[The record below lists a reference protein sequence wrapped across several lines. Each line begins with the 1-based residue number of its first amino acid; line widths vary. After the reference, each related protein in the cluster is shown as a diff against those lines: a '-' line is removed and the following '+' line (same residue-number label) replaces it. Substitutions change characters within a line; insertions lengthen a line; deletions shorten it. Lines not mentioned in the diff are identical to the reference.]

1 MASPSGHDKM
11 ATEVAG
17 EYMQVVVDGGLEPG
31 QQVVVLQGSTGEEMR
46 AADISTELL
55 QSITHTDT
63 VYYVQPDGSLVPG
76 GTLAEVTGG
85 EGAIGAPVMMDA
97 ALQLKN
103 VADHVALK
111 QGPLSQVARILNQKQ
126 LKSICVQVP
135 GLKPKESSK
144 SVPVQENV
152 TTPVNV
158 SADHTS
164 VVTTQVVQ
172 VKAVHPASQP
182 YVVKAVQPPVVKA
195 VQPPVQV
202 LIQHTPVQSTQVN
215 TPDPN
220 DNEGIDS
227 AEEHGCCVAHH
238 QYSSCMPS
246 NARKG
251 QKRKKPIKIKTRS
264 GRISRPPKH
273 KAKDYKFLK
282 VGESIRDSSGD
293 SEDFSELSTEDEEDG
308 GGGKERVHRAGQPYA
323 VKNSLFQCQKC
334 EKSYMGKGGLFRH
347 YRLYPAHGQMDPL
360 FVLEAKKGG
369 DGGGTG
375 EQKKPIPRPRKRLL
389 EDPANPS
396 VSSQQSLAKDGL
408 EITSVV
414 TSYRGRRQMSGR
426 RFGHPRKILRNGT
439 VEEHALSV
447 KELIQRCEEKDLKEQ
462 VAPSI
467 AKLLSVYDF
476 LLLKVKQEQVDN
488 KPLFP
493 YVYREF
499 EKLHFMVKTLAEEYV
514 INMDQ
519 NVEKPLEVTDSKVA
533 ESLGISKE
541 MTVKAASSSS
551 SVTAEQEALV
561 EENKE
566 SSDEESMPPS
576 KRLRIGDEDSKD
588 EAENMTMGV
597 AEMPQSEGLGQHG
610 NDEVI
615 IHSSADL
622 GTVTASE
629 AAEQETS
636 ATGTDFL
643 MEVTESLQV
652 QTDTEAK
659 DDCQESM
666 TSPYSTDASQSQE
679 HPLNLSCQ
687 LTEEILNLQT
697 HVVQNE
703 TNETAEEEPSE
714 DLPLACDIQTEPA
727 DPEAPCDSS
736 LASVDCSQVV
746 DHTRTILTT
755 TSVPTTLA
763 EAMCREVPQVSF
775 VEVGG
780 TLIPTSNT
788 FTTGSIN
795 VSGVTPAFSL
805 NQGHEL
811 VFIHNTEET
820 ATEEAVVIFDN
831 TGAAESHLDTV
842 VALVEM

>member
-1 MASPSGHDKM
+1 MAAPSGHDKM
-11 ATEVAG
+11 AAEVAG
-17 EYMQVVVDGGLEPG
+17 EYMQVVVGGGLEPG
-31 QQVVVLQGSTGEEMR
+31 QQVMVLQGSAGEEMR
-46 AADISTELL
+46 AANISTELL
-55 QSITHTDT
+55 QTIAHTDT
-63 VYYVQPDGSLVPG
+63 VYYVQPDGTLVPG

-111 QGPLSQVARILNQKQ
+111 QGAPSQVSRILHQKQ

-135 GLKPKESSK
+135 GLKPKESSE
-144 SVPVQENV
+144 SVTVQENPS
-152 TTPVNV
+152 TPVNV
-158 SADHTS
+158 SADNTS
-164 VVTTQVVQ
+164 VVTAQVVQ
-172 VKAVHPASQP
+172 AKAVPPPSQPFVVKAMQQPSVVKAVHP
-182 YVVKAVQPPVVKA
+182 
-195 VQPPVQV
+195 PVQI

-215 TPDPN
+215 TPDA
-220 DNEGIDS
+220 DGNEAIDS

-238 QYSSCMPS
+238 QYSSCAPGT
-246 NARKG
+246 AKKG
-251 QKRKKPIKIKTRS
+251 QKRKKAIKIKTRS

-282 VGESIRDSSGD
+282 VGDSIQDSSGD
-293 SEDFSELSTEDEEDG
+293 SEDSSEPSTEDEEGG
-308 GGGKERVHRAGQPYA
+308 GGGKERAPRDRQPYA

-360 FVLEAKKGG
+360 FVLEAKKSV

-375 EQKKPIPRPRKRLL
+375 EQKKPTPRPRKRLL

-396 VSSQQSLAKDGL
+396 VSNQQTLSRDGL
-408 EITSVV
+408 EITSVM
-414 TSYRGRRQMSGR
+414 TPYRGRRQMSAR
-426 RFGHPRKILRNGT
+426 KFGHPRKILRNGT
-439 VEEHALSV
+439 VEEHARTV
-447 KELIQRCEEKDLKEQ
+447 KDLIQQCEEKDLKEQ
-462 VAPSI
+462 VAPSLT
-467 AKLLSVYDF
+467 KLLSVYDF

-499 EKLHFMVKTLAEEYV
+499 EKLHFMVKSLAEDYV

-533 ESLGISKE
+533 ETLGISKE
-541 MTVKAASSSS
+541 MTVNAASSS
-551 SVTAEQEALV
+551 SVTAEQQTQI
-561 EENKE
+561 EEHNE
-566 SSDEESMPPS
+566 SSDEELMPPA
-576 KRLRIGDEDSKD
+576 KRLKIGDEDSKD
-588 EAENMTMGV
+588 EAENMTTGI
-597 AEMPQSEGLGQHG
+597 AETAQSGGPGQHD
-610 NDEVI
+610 NNEVVLL
-615 IHSSADL
+615 SSTDP
-622 GTVTASE
+622 GTASE
-629 AAEQETS
+629 EVEQETS
-636 ATGTDFL
+636 AAINDVL
-643 MEVTESLQV
+643 VEVTESLQV
-652 QTDTEAK
+652 QTDTEPK
-659 DDCQESM
+659 YDSQESLP
-666 TSPYSTDASQSQE
+666 SPYSTDASQSQE

-697 HVVQNE
+697 RIDQNDTKE
-703 TNETAEEEPSE
+703 TGEAEPSAN
-714 DLPLACDIQTEPA
+714 LPVACDDPEPA
-727 DPEAPCDSS
+727 DPEVPCDSS
-736 LASVDCSQVV
+736 LASIDCSQVV
-746 DHTRTILTT
+746 DHTRTILT

-780 TLIPTSNT
+780 ALIPTTNT
-788 FTTGSIN
+788 FTTGSLN
-795 VSGVTPAFSL
+795 MSGVTPTFSL

-831 TGAAESHLDTV
+831 TGGVETNLDTV